1 MYVLYRLTKA
11 ENDPRHNVVYQN
23 YNFQI
28 VEVANED
35 WINWEDGDP
44 QIFPDHLVAHTNN
57 LLRPLSKGYRHKI
70 TGEMTSTKKGD
81 PDLHEKVE
89 RPWTADEAAEVL
101 EFSKIILKRR
111 LEEIYRHR
119 ISKFQTTHLGVE
131 ISTWDQQRKEAE
143 AGSGVLIE
151 AIANARK
158 MPISV
163 LINKIKNKA
172 AEYDAEVGK
181 LLGEKQGYADKMEAC
196 NTIRELALL
205 AEQYF
210 GMPRHKEFGTAS
222 ISDFQVHI

>member
-1 MYVLYRLTKA
+1 MYILYRMTKA
-11 ENDPRHNVVYQN
+11 DNDPRHNVVYQN

-44 QIFPDHLVAHTNN
+44 QVFPDHLVAHTNN
-57 LLRPLSKGYRHKI
+57 LLRPLAKGYRHKI
-70 TGEMTSTKKGD
+70 TGEMSSTKKGD

-89 RPWTADEAAEVL
+89 RPWTADEAKEVL
-101 EFSKIILKRR
+101 EFSKIILNRR

-119 ISKFQTTHLGVE
+119 LSKLQTTHLGIE

-143 AGSGVLIE
+143 AGSGTLIE
-151 AIANARK
+151 SIAHARK
-158 MPISV
+158 VPVSTI
-163 LINKIKNKA
+163 INKIIDKA
-172 AEYDAEVGK
+172 QAYDAAMGK
-181 LLGEKQGYADKMEAC
+181 LLGEKQHYADKMAAC
-196 NTIRELALL
+196 GTIRELALL

-222 ISDFQVHI
+222 ISDFQIHI